1 MSVSVSVSVPWNFTY
16 VRNTSCRHV
25 YYMPLSMAVCSKTDS
40 GPADQLPL
48 LPDAAVGG
56 SGTVV
61 VVGLGWSGRVGS
73 VYCAKL
79 NDDD

>member
-1 MSVSVSVSVPWNFTY
+1 
-16 VRNTSCRHV
+16 
-25 YYMPLSMAVCSKTDS
+25 MPLSMAVCSKTDS